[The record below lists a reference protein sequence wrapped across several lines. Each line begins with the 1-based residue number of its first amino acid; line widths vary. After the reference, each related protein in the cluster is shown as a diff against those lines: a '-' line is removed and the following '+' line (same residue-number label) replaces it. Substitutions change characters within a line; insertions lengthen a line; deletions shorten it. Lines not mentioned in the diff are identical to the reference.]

1 MADDSGRSPAG
12 DSSSPKRRKKSNAP
26 DRESVAGRL
35 NTVQQSRTQE
45 REKPSAAKAPD
56 LKARPAA
63 GSRRAGAGA
72 AEKEQPSLVVPDEIR
87 ERFIGIGSKYYFPDG
102 VAAFTDHGAKLTTR
116 SENTEVIRS
125 LIAIAQARE
134 WGDIKVT
141 GTERFR
147 KEAWFA
153 ARLVGI
159 EVRGY
164 KPTAFEE
171 ERMARAIARRDAGAA
186 GRDPNGATA
195 SEGAE
200 KSASARDRSAADGER
215 KAPSSQDLDPIAGRL
230 VDHGRANY
238 RHNPKEPMSYYV
250 RVETERGDREIW
262 GVDLERAFRESL
274 SRPTLGDQVTVRAQG
289 RDPVSV
295 SALERDSEGRVVG
308 KQEIATHR
316 NRWTVERS
324 DFLAERAAA
333 AEAFRDARVA
343 PAEAIKA
350 HPELQGS
357 YLILQAAKLGAERD
371 IPNPEDRERF
381 VARARVQIAEAIERG
396 EPLEPVRLRERPVER
411 STADKTREPD
421 QTPSR

>member
-1 MADDSGRSPAG
+1 MADDMGGPNRG
-12 DSSSPKRRKKSNAP
+12 DGSKRRKKSSAP
-26 DRESVAGRL
+26 DRESDAGRL
-35 NTVQQSRTQE
+35 NTIAQSPAAE
-45 REKPSAAKAPD
+45 RAQSSAAKAGRPKTRPD
-56 LKARPAA
+56 AKASRQGAAA
-63 GSRRAGAGA
+63 GTTDKNGPSR
-72 AEKEQPSLVVPDEIR
+72 VVPDEIR

-102 VAAFTDHGAKLTTR
+102 AAAFADHGAKLTTR

-153 ARLVGI
+153 ARLVGM

-164 KPTAFEE
+164 KPSAFEE
-171 ERMARAIARRDAGAA
+171 ERIARAVARRDAGAA
-186 GRDPNGATA
+186 GRDPNGRAA
-195 SEGAE
+195 PERDDVPG
-200 KSASARDRSAADGER
+200 SARDRASADGER
-215 KAPSSQDLDPIAGRL
+215 KTRSPEDLGPITGRL

-262 GVDLERAFRESL
+262 GVDLERAFRDSL

-295 SALERDSEGRVVG
+295 SAPERDSEGRVVG

-333 AEAFRDARVA
+333 AQVFRDARVA
-343 PAEAIKA
+343 PSEAIKA

-357 YLILQAAKLGAERD
+357 YLVLQAAKLGAERD
-371 IPNPEDRERF
+371 LPNPDDRERF

-411 STADKTREPD
+411 DKADKTREPD
-421 QTPSR
+421 QTPTR

>member
-1 MADDSGRSPAG
+1 MADSERRGRASPT
-12 DSSSPKRRKKSNAP
+12 PKGRKRTGGARRDQDAQPLNAIE
-26 DRESVAGRL
+26 R
-35 NTVQQSRTQE
+35 SRTKE
-45 REKPSAAKAPD
+45 RTGSTAPN
-56 LKARPAA
+56 KARPQAPSNATRDKENLA
-63 GSRRAGAGA
+63 GGTKAKNGQTR
-72 AEKEQPSLVVPDEIR
+72 VVPDEIR

-102 VAAFTDHGAKLTTR
+102 AAAFTDHGVKLTTQ

-153 ARLVGI
+153 GRLVGL
-159 EVRGY
+159 EVKGY

-171 ERMARAIARRDAGAA
+171 ERIVRAVARRDAGAA
-186 GRDPNGATA
+186 GREPNGTSPARDDGTA
-195 SEGAE
+195 SSRVPYAKGGP
-200 KSASARDRSAADGER
+200 RSSGSE
-215 KAPSSQDLDPIAGRL
+215 QDLGPVTGRL

-289 RDPVSV
+289 RDPVNV
-295 SALERDSEGRVVG
+295 SAIERDSEGRVVG

-316 NRWTVERS
+316 NRWVVERS

-333 AEAFRDARVA
+333 ARTFRDARVK
-343 PAEAIKA
+343 PSDAIKA

-357 YLILQAAKLGAERD
+357 YLQLQAAKLGAERD
-371 IPNPEDRERF
+371 IPNPDDRTRF
-381 VARARVQIAEAIERG
+381 VARARVAIAEAIEGG
-396 EPLEPVRLRERPVER
+396 EPLEPVRLKER
-411 STADKTREPD
+411 SAKRTEPVKTREPD
-421 QTPSR
+421 QTPTR